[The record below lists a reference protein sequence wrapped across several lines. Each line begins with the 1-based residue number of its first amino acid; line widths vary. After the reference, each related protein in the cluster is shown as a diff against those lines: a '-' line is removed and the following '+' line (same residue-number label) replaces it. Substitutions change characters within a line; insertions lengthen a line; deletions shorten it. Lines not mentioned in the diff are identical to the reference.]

1 MESGTKN
8 GFSLLRLAF
17 SALVLVAHA
26 YPLGLGGRDYL
37 SNITNGQMDF
47 GTFGVIGFFSISGY
61 LITQSASASTAGRF
75 LWKRFLRI
83 YPGFWAALLFAAIF
97 LAPII
102 WIYDGHNLDDY
113 WKTSP
118 DGPLNYFI
126 SNFTTHIG
134 TWGIYDIFQNTTPW
148 GRITKLSPING
159 SLWTLFWEVSR
170 YLSLFAIIAFGP
182 FRKLKFLLPAI
193 ATLLFITNYVGS
205 YNAEIYGKLFPVFFE
220 NSDSTKFCLAFFSGA
235 SIWLIKEK
243 INEPRNLFYLSA
255 LLVIICFRSGLGTSS
270 VSIVAL
276 TALVISAAFVMP
288 NLLKE
293 LFDKNDY
300 SYGLYL
306 YAFPVQM
313 TLAYF
318 GIYKFGTFVFI
329 AASLICTLPLAI
341 VSWHLIE
348 KKALKFKKI
357 NFWRISAP

>member
-1 MESGTKN
+1 METGTKN
-8 GFSLLRLAF
+8 GFNLLRLVF
-17 SALVLVAHA
+17 SAFVLVAHA
-26 YPLGLGGRDYL
+26 YPLGLGGPDYF

-75 LWKRFLRI
+75 LWKRILRI
-83 YPGFWAALLFAAIF
+83 YPGFWAALLFAAIL

-102 WIYDGHNLDDY
+102 WICDGHPLDDY
-113 WKTSP
+113 WKPSP
-118 DGPLNYFI
+118 DGPLNYLL

-134 TWGIYDIFQNTTPW
+134 TWGIYDIFQATTPW
-148 GRITKLSPING
+148 GAITKLSPING
-159 SLWTLFWEVSR
+159 SLWTLFWEVSC
-170 YLSLFAIIAFGP
+170 YLALFTIIAFGP
-182 FRKLKFLLPAI
+182 FHKLKYLLPAI

-220 NSDSTKFCLAFFSGA
+220 NSDATKFCLAFFSGA

-243 INEPRNLFYLSA
+243 IDEPRKLFYFSA
-255 LLVIICFRSGLGTSS
+255 LLVIICFRSSLGTSS

-276 TALVISAAFVMP
+276 TTCVITAAFVMP
-288 NLLKE
+288 NLLKG
-293 LFDKNDY
+293 LFEKNDY

-318 GIYKFGTFVFI
+318 GIHKFGTLVFI
-329 AASLICTLPLAI
+329 AASLGCTFPLAI
-341 VSWHLIE
+341 ASWHLIE

-357 NFWRISAP
+357 AFWKISAS